1 MSGRNLSFER
11 SRIILST
18 LWIFAI
24 LNYLYADV
32 MGSMDAEV
40 LETILSGS
48 VGSLEMT
55 PGFLLMGA
63 ILMETA
69 IVMVLLTRVLAWRA
83 NRIANIIAGVI
94 HTLAVFASMFVE
106 GPPALYYIFFGTIEI
121 ACTLFI
127 IWFAITWK
135 KPTEDTTAP

>member
-1 MSGRNLSFER
+1 MSGRNQSFER
-11 SRIILST
+11 SRVILST

-40 LETILSGS
+40 LQMFLSGS
-48 VGSLEMT
+48 VGSMEMT
-55 PGFLLMGA
+55 PGFFLLGA

-69 IVMVLLTRVLAWRA
+69 VVMVLLTRVLAWRA

-106 GPPALYYIFFGTIEI
+106 GPPAPYYIFFGTIEI

-127 IWFAITWK
+127 IWYAITWK
-135 KPTEDTTAP
+135 KPTEVPTAR

>member
-11 SRIILST
+11 SRVILST

-40 LETILSGS
+40 IETILSGS
-48 VGSLEMT
+48 VGSMEMT
-55 PGFLLMGA
+55 PGFFFMGA

-69 IVMVLLTRVLAWRA
+69 IVMVLLARVLAWRA
-83 NRIANIIAGVI
+83 NRIANIITGVI

-106 GPPALYYIFFGTIEI
+106 GSPALYYIFFATIEI

-135 KPTEDTTAP
+135 KPTEDT

>member
-11 SRIILST
+11 SRVILST

-40 LETILSGS
+40 IETILSGS
-48 VGSLEMT
+48 VGSMEMT
-55 PGFLLMGA
+55 PGFFFMGA

-69 IVMVLLTRVLAWRA
+69 IVMVLLARVLAWRA

-94 HTLAVFASMFVE
+94 NTLAVFASMFVK
-106 GPPALYYIFFGTIEI
+106 GPPALYYIFFATIEI

-127 IWFAITWK
+127 IWFALTWK
-135 KPTEDTTAP
+135 KPTEDTTAL